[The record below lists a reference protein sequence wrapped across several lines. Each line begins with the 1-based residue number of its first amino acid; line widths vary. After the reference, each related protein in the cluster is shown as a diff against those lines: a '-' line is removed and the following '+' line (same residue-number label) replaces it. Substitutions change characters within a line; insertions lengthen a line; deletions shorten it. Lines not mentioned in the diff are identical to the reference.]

1 MIKFSLIEN
10 ADIFTR
16 DFKPFVKNNE
26 IDFPSTEEIVI
37 IYGPNGTGKTSLIK
51 VLAGSTGTKV
61 EFEFDGTTYTSGAN
75 IFHIINDQNNRN
87 IIVGETKDFLLG
99 DNIKRE
105 FELQKY
111 LTEERGKIIGE
122 IISKLKSNHGI
133 SAANSPLLELI
144 CDADIAAIVKDIV
157 NTKS

>member
-61 EFEFDGTTYTSGAN
+61 EFEFDGTRIHQEQ
-75 IFHIINDQNNRN
+75 IFSILKRPEQQEYYCRRN
-87 IIVGETKDFLLG
+87 
-99 DNIKRE
+99 
-105 FELQKY
+105 
-111 LTEERGKIIGE
+111 ER
-122 IISKLKSNHGI
+122 LF
-133 SAANSPLLELI
+133 AW
-144 CDADIAAIVKDIV
+144 
-157 NTKS
+157 